1 MGLAALRHGA
11 SHVID
16 PGIMRTLS
24 VVILTKNEGRHIAD
38 CIATATWADEVLV
51 LDSFS
56 EDGTVALAQQAGAR
70 VEQCPF
76 VNFSDL
82 RQNALHRA
90 AGEWVFF
97 LDADERVT
105 PELAEE
111 IQTGLGN
118 WVDDAT
124 SPVGYWVP
132 RRNYFFGH
140 LVQHAGWGPDHQLRL
155 LRRDRAHYDLEQ
167 EVHEVATL
175 DGADGYLSNALIHFN
190 YASWRQ
196 FFAKQNRYTWHE
208 ARTHFRQGVSV
219 RPQNYVLQPW
229 REFWRRYVTW
239 QGYKDGWMG
248 LALCTVMAFFNFVLY
263 LRLGQLWRDG

>member
-1 MGLAALRHGA
+1 ME
-11 SHVID
+11 SSI
-16 PGIMRTLS
+16 S
-24 VVILTKNEGRHIAD
+24 VVILTKNEERHIAE

-51 LDSFS
+51 LDSLS
-56 EDGTVALAQQAGAR
+56 DDDTVALAEAAGAR

-82 RQNALHRA
+82 RQNALQRA

-97 LDADERVT
+97 LDADERIT
-105 PELAEE
+105 PELASE
-111 IQTGLGN
+111 IQSCVAGWT
-118 WVDDAT
+118 DQPD

-140 LVQHAGWGPDHQLRL
+140 LVRHAGWGPDHQLRL
-155 LRRDRAHYDLEQ
+155 LRRGRARYNLEQ
-167 EVHEVATL
+167 EVHEVAIL
-175 DGADGYLSNALIHFN
+175 DGPDAYLTHPLLHYN

-196 FFAKQNRYTWHE
+196 FFAKQDRYTWHE
-208 ARTHFRQGVSV
+208 ARMKFRQGVRV
-219 RPQNYVLQPW
+219 RPQNYILQPW

-248 LALCTVMAFFNFVLY
+248 LALCMVMAYYNFVLY
-263 LRLGQLWRDG
+263 RRLRQLWDGP